1 MSSHLC
7 PVFPPTPVEQIKD
20 VAVGA
25 EESKVFKV
33 DSEAES
39 QLFELDLLFELVF
52 LWIADN
58 FLIDLFQVISTLQNL
73 PWK

>member
-1 MSSHLC
+1 MKVTNLF
-7 PVFPPTPVEQIKD
+7 PVFPPTPVHQIED

-52 LWIADN
+52 LSIAEN
-58 FLIDLFQVISTLQNL
+58 CY
-73 PWK
+73 